1 MNKVVNL
8 NKPVK
13 EDFTQL
19 IDEVKKRKKNFIPPK
34 ERMKDSLENDARYL
48 ASLGAFIQEGQKKLE
63 DYIGKKNMFEASRLQ
78 VEIMDAI
85 AKFQA
90 NEGLVNDK
98 AIHFEKI
105 FLPRYEEELKE
116 SKEKFDEI
124 YDKAK
129 VIIERD
135 VKYVDDQERIRAYL
149 KKEMT
154 EYLESDMKDDYEF
167 KNYIYK
173 IFKRLVSKF
182 EEINSK

>member
-1 MNKVVNL
+1 
-8 NKPVK
+8 
-13 EDFTQL
+13 
-19 IDEVKKRKKNFIPPK
+19 
-34 ERMKDSLENDARYL
+34 L
-48 ASLGAFIQEGQKKLE
+48 AKL
-63 DYIGKKNMFEASRLQ
+63 
-78 VEIMDAI
+78 

-129 VIIERD
+129 LIIERD

-149 KKEMT
+149 KKEMS